1 MVRRKGLT
9 RLLKTSYHNHTR
21 WSDGSADVATMIK
34 AAEAAGL
41 SEVGFSDHLVL
52 HPGGWQYPWA
62 MRPANLEEYVQEVG
76 RLREGAGLA
85 VRLGIEADYFPE
97 TIETLAPLLDQYPF
111 DFRIGSVHF
120 ANGFPVDQDRR
131 FWEAL
136 TEDQRE
142 ERWQVYW
149 KQVEAMAR
157 SGAFDIAAHLDLPKR
172 FGFRSL
178 EAIPAAAEGALDA
191 LAETGMA
198 IELNT
203 SGWFLPP
210 AEPYPSPSLLQAAQ
224 MRGIPIVVN
233 ADAHRPENIVRG
245 FDRAEDYLRAAGYE
259 KVVCFAQRRWK
270 EVTLD

>member
-1 MVRRKGLT
+1 MLR
-9 RLLKTSYHNHTR
+9 TSYHNHTR
-21 WSDGSADVATMIK
+21 FSDGSADVATMIK
-34 AAEAAGL
+34 AAESAGL

-62 MRPANLEEYVQEVG
+62 MRLDNLEAYVQEVG
-76 RLREGAGLA
+76 RLGEQAGVV
-85 VRLGIEADYFPE
+85 VRLGIEADFFPE

-120 ANGFPVDQDRR
+120 ANGFPVDQDRH

-149 KQVEAMAR
+149 QQVEGMAQSR
-157 SGAFDIAAHLDLPKR
+157 VFDIAAHLDLPKR

-178 EAIPAAAEGALDA
+178 EAVPASAVRALDA
-191 LAETGMA
+191 LAEAGMA

-203 SGWFLPP
+203 AGWFLPP
-210 AEPYPSPSLLQAAQ
+210 AEPYPSPSLLLAARK
-224 MRGIPIVVN
+224 RGIPVVVN

-245 FDRAEDYLRAAGYE
+245 FDRAEEYLRVAGYA
-259 KVVCFAQRRWK
+259 KVARFARRRWT
-270 EVTLD
+270 EVALD